1 VPSSTGAAGAGAA
14 STSEPATNPDRDA
27 GSTDP
32 DEAAGEFVW
41 DLPPGFPLPLVPED
55 NPMTVAKVELGRHLF
70 YDQRLSANMTSSCAT
85 CHRQELAFTDGR
97 AVALGS
103 TGELHPRGS
112 MSLANVA
119 YAATLTWGH
128 PLLTLLERQAT
139 VPMFGDDPVELGL
152 SSESI
157 IEERLRGIS
166 EYQLLFTRAFPD
178 AAEPINVLNLTRAL
192 AAFQR
197 TLISG
202 RSAYDRFAYDADDE
216 ALSASARRGFE
227 LFYSEKLECF
237 HCHLSFNMSDQV
249 RYVGLSSPAILFHNT
264 GLYDIDGQGAFPAPN
279 TGVHQVTGNA
289 SDMGKYK
296 APTLRNIAV
305 TAPYMHDGS
314 IATLSEVLDHYAAG
328 GRTITSGPAQ
338 GVGSE
343 SPLKSELI
351 RGFVLTSEERADV
364 IAFLESLTDPA
375 FLSDPAASDPWP
387 P

>member
-1 VPSSTGAAGAGAA
+1 MTGA
-14 STSEPATNPDRDA
+14 RDA
-27 GSTDP
+27 GSTVP
-32 DEAAGEFVW
+32 NQELGPFVW
-41 DLPPGFPLPLVPED
+41 DLPAGFPLPLVPED
-55 NPMTVAKVELGRHLF
+55 NPMTLAKVELGRHLF

-97 AVALGS
+97 AQALGS

-128 PLLTLLERQAT
+128 PSLTLLERQAI

-152 SSESI
+152 TSESI
-157 IEERLRGIS
+157 IEERLQSIS
-166 EYQLLFTRAFPD
+166 EYQLLFARAFPD
-178 AAEPINVLNLTRAL
+178 EAEPINVLNLTRAL
-192 AAFQR
+192 ATFQR

-249 RYVGLSSPAILFHNT
+249 KYLGLSSPTVLFHNT
-264 GLYDIDGQGAFPAPN
+264 GLYDIDRQGTFPSPN

-351 RGFVLTSEERADV
+351 RGFVLTEQERADV

-375 FLSDPAASDPWP
+375 FLADPAASDPWQP
-387 P
+387 